1 MEKTEKIIALI
12 LARGGS
18 KRIPRKNLAEVG
30 GKPFI
35 AWTIEEAKRS
45 RFISRIIVST
55 DDTEIAKVAKKY
67 GAEAPFVRPK
77 EIAEDLT
84 PDLPV
89 FEHALRYLKGKENI
103 TPDIIAHLRV
113 NTGLFRTVEDIDKG
127 IEILLAHPEYDSV
140 RAVIPAPLHPLKT
153 YRLDGET
160 LVPFVPSEIAE
171 KLSGLREPFNE
182 PVQKLPKAYAAA
194 GYFSAIRPR
203 AILSLHSMTGKK
215 VLGYVVPTEHAMD
228 IDEPEELA
236 YARWLLRAR
245 GVLAR

>member
-1 MEKTEKIIALI
+1 MNIYALI
-12 LARGGS
+12 PARGGS
-18 KRIPRKNLAEVG
+18 KRIPRKNIADVC

-45 RFISRIIVST
+45 RLISRIIVST
-55 DDTEIAKVAKKY
+55 DDSKIAEVARKY
-67 GAEAPFVRPK
+67 GAEVPFLRPK
-77 EIAEDLT
+77 AIAENLT

-89 FEHALRYLKGKENI
+89 FEHALRYLKEKENV

-113 NTGLFRTVEDIDKG
+113 NTGLFRTAEDMDNG

-140 RAVIPAPLHPLKT
+140 RALIPAPLHPLKT
-153 YRLDGET
+153 YRLDGEV
-160 LVPFVPSEIAE
+160 LLPFVQNDIAE

-245 GVLAR
+245 GALAR